1 MTKQDCIE
9 QLEYLVDSHTE
20 KADNGKSTEVFVRN
34 RAKARAYKNAIW
46 LLSKVES
53 I

>member
-1 MTKQDCIE
+1 MTKQNCIE

-20 KADNGKSTEVFVRN
+20 KADNGKSTEVFIRN

-46 LLSKVES
+46 LIKN
-53 I
+53 IQQ